1 MCGTFARKTQIRTT
15 VQLSKCHHTVHA
27 LYFELDASSLRWALQ
42 VRTFSAAA
50 ALLRNEGGLKAS
62 FASVSSVLGLVY

>member
-1 MCGTFARKTQIRTT
+1 MCGIFARKTQIRTT
-15 VQLSKCHHTVHA
+15 LQLSECHHTVHA

-42 VRTFSAAA
+42 VSTFSAAA
-50 ALLRNEGGLKAS
+50 TLLRNEGGLKAS

>member
-1 MCGTFARKTQIRTT
+1 MCGTFARKATMR
-15 VQLSKCHHTVHA
+15 LSKCHHTVHA
-27 LYFELDASSLRWALQ
+27 LYFELDASSLRRALQ